1 MKRLFVAAALCAAIL
16 LFAAPAALAANAPLH
31 AAGHSG
37 ASARAAFAKAPMD
50 RAPLKYE
57 PLARRILTG
66 SGTINLSVYSY
77 LGEEEVGATAQWL
90 VMTDDDY
97 GTGYGTTDADGH
109 VELTGVPAATGSNG
123 EITVFLDNPDNGMY
137 DLSNLGWGDGGWS
150 GALQAGRLPVTIV
163 RSSQSGWTGWTAAR
177 VWLWAEN
184 AGREAHLAR
193 TDITQIGAT
202 TNGYARTIT
211 TGPEL
216 LTDGALYFWDNQG
229 LELPVGSI
237 AVSPGQEAAPGQTV
251 HQAQAQ
257 RLWMDAWGS
266 GKPGTRTWLGLDN
279 YPSGWVNSIGGV
291 ADWPESATPKD
302 FGSFT
307 TTGNAADDWKRIT
320 IPSGAAPGYAYYV
333 WADHDGGSLSLS
345 TWFQVCTLKPSRA
358 TIGRSTAIALSG
370 VVPIKGHEGSTRGTP
385 KYVHLYKTT
394 SSRLAAKGQP
404 PVNGGGTRA
413 AGWTRIGRVRTD
425 GLGKYRKGSI
435 RPGRTT
441 WYVAWYPRDAWYWGA
456 WTSVA
461 KVTVR

>member
-1 MKRLFVAAALCAAIL
+1 MKRLFVAVALCAAIL
-16 LFAAPAALAANAPLH
+16 LLAAPVALAASAPLH
-31 AAGHSG
+31 AVGQ
-37 ASARAAFAKAPMD
+37 SAAVRAPFAKNHLD

-57 PLARRILTG
+57 PLARRILSGTGTISLNVYPFSGPAEVGAEVHWWVFEELDFGTG
-66 SGTINLSVYSY
+66 SGK
-77 LGEEEVGATAQWL
+77 
-90 VMTDDDY
+90 TD
-97 GTGYGTTDADGH
+97 TDGH
-109 VELTGVPAATGSNG
+109 IALPGVPAATASNG

-137 DLSNLGWGDGGWS
+137 DLSNLSWGATGWTGG
-150 GALQAGRLPVTIV
+150 LQPGQLPVTIV
-163 RSSQSGWTGWTAAR
+163 RSSQSGWTNWTTATA
-177 VWLWAEN
+177 WLWAEN
-184 AGREAHLAR
+184 AGGESHLAR
-193 TDITQIGAT
+193 TDIAQAGAT
-202 TNGYARTIT
+202 TNGFARTIT
-211 TGPEL
+211 TGPESL
-216 LTDGALYFWDNQG
+216 SGGALYFWDNQG
-229 LELPVGSI
+229 LELPVDGI
-237 AVSPGQEAAPGQTV
+237 AVSSGQEATPGQTV
-251 HQAQAQ
+251 YQSDAQ
-257 RLWMDAWGS
+257 RVWLDGWGS

-291 ADWPESATPKD
+291 ADWPNSATPKD

-320 IPSGAAPGYAYYV
+320 IPSGAAPGYGYYV

-358 TIGRSTAIALSG
+358 TVGRSTAIALSG
-370 VVPIKGHEGSTRGTP
+370 IVPIKGHEGSKRGTP

-413 AGWTRIGRVRTD
+413 AGWTRIGKVRTD
-425 GLGKYRKGSI
+425 GLGKYRKGSV

-441 WYVAWYPRDAWYWGA
+441 WYVAWYPGDSWYWGA